1 MNSKICVIL
10 ILFLFGMTLLAGC
23 TTAEQKA
30 SELKPSPTTRGDNP
44 ADGSQKDTKTGEV
57 KTTTTEPGTGND
69 EKYYYNIRII
79 PPATLEDMEREIG
92 TGEYVIRNEDGDLIG
107 IVSPRS
113 LAIRGDLVRLAEES
127 ETGGKVFDKTD
138 IATHLVDVAFGI
150 DNAKLQLFKSNKDYQ
165 FWFDAYYTEDDV
177 KYILEMAKYLNTLS
191 DTTQFEDEEV
201 ARGFLKSNYEEI
213 PYNYYNIKII
223 PENMLE
229 DFKDERKPE
238 EHLMKDPE
246 GNLIGMVAP
255 DHLYLLE
262 TLSDEDR
269 NYYIRRGIFYSM
281 GLHGTTYSE
290 QDSFFVKEIG
300 KNTELS
306 SLDEEAVKLLYGG
319 RLTTGMSLEETR
331 KTLGLD
337 K

>member
-10 ILFLFGMTLLAGC
+10 ILFLFAMTLLAGC
-23 TTAEQKA
+23 TGT
-30 SELKPSPTTRGDNP
+30 ELKGSGLKTSPATGGDNP
-44 ADGSQKDTKTGEV
+44 ADGSQKDTTVRAMKKTA
-57 KTTTTEPGTGND
+57 TEPESDHD
-69 EKYYYNIRII
+69 EKYYFNIRII
-79 PPATLEDMEREIG
+79 PPTTLEDMQREIG
-92 TGEYVIRNEDGDLIG
+92 TDEYVIRNEDGDLIG

-113 LAIRGDLVRLAEES
+113 LAIRGDLVRLAQES
-127 ETGGKVFDKTD
+127 EADGKVFDKTD
-138 IATHLVDVAFGI
+138 IATHLVDIAFGI
-150 DNAKLQLFKSNKDYQ
+150 DNAKLQLLKSNKDYQ

-177 KYILEMAKYLNTLS
+177 KYILDLAKYLNTLS

-238 EHLMKDPE
+238 EHLMKNQE
-246 GNLIGMVAP
+246 GDLIGMVAP

-269 NYYIRRGIFYSM
+269 KYFIRKGIFYSM

-300 KNTELS
+300 KNKELS
-306 SLDEEAVKLLYGG
+306 SLDEEAIKLLYGG